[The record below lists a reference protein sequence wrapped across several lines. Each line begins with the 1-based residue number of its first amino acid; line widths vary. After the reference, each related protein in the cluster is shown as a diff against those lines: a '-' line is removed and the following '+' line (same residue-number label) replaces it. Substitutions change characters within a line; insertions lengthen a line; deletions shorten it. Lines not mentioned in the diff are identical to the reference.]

1 MLAAGGPSAGCVDD
15 EASPAPDG
23 GAATRA
29 DLDAP
34 PDALPVA
41 DRGPVD
47 ASAGAGSG
55 ARDCS
60 AVTDCPV
67 LDSEYSQSTCREP
80 VRDCASYAVPCGSPY
95 SELDVCGC
103 IRQRCLADADCQAG
117 SACNVS
123 SLDGQTGYLAA
134 YIDCYEEH
142 GECVC
147 SEGGGWGGVCVR
159 GE

>member
-1 MLAAGGPSAGCVDD
+1 MPALPFRLAAVLTIALF
-15 EASPAPDG
+15 AALATPARAEMCRIADPTGTPLNVRDAPG
-23 GAATRA
+23 GAVINRLKNGRKVFKDAIDGMLRA

-95 SELDVCGC
+95 SELDVCG
-103 IRQRCLADADCQAG
+103 
-117 SACNVS
+117 
-123 SLDGQTGYLAA
+123 
-134 YIDCYEEH
+134 
-142 GECVC
+142 
-147 SEGGGWGGVCVR
+147 
-159 GE
+159 